1 MVNVHL
7 FHDAS
12 NLLAV
17 EQSPSIYSKFRKNA
31 LEHTLQRYMN
41 NCLFLFI
48 RMNFSLPLH
57 PSDIPVPYVI
67 FGDFNFRL
75 DAHRLLEVNLF

>member
-1 MVNVHL
+1 M
-7 FHDAS
+7 
-12 NLLAV
+12 LLNILCKGTPTT
-17 EQSPSIYSKFRKNA
+17 E
-31 LEHTLQRYMN
+31 
-41 NCLFLFI
+41 LFLFI

-57 PSDIPVPYVI
+57 PSDMPVPYVI